1 VTHGCASRC
10 PCCACLRHSIER
22 LCQVRVNCCRRSGAR
37 RVADLRTFRTA
48 ARIADSL
55 NTLDSLGVCKAIIR
69 RLPPLDGGAGW
80 LFLFRNHQ
88 QQCSEVGGLTYPLV
102 PLQQPL
108 CSLRFPSQGYL
119 RMKCFLRGLQ
129 PPWRQ
134 PSPRRTKAATHGR
147 WYKSRGSPTLFVGL
161 LEYDVAGVKTLSFVA
176 LLRSY
181 LNCRTLFHLPHFTP
195 ITVSVCAAANASF
208 SRQAEHHSQRAL
220 TLLQLALPN
229 NRAGNARWPSI
240 RSPSESS

>member
-1 VTHGCASRC
+1 MGKGDEGGELAGVGAAACCAASAQRVTYGCASRC

-48 ARIADSL
+48 ARISDSL
-55 NTLDSLGVCKAIIR
+55 NTLDALGVCKAIIR
-69 RLPPLDGGAGW
+69 RLQPLDGGAGW
-80 LFLFRNHQ
+80 LFLFRNHP

-119 RMKCFLRGLQ
+119 RMKCFLHGLQ

-134 PSPRRTKAATHGR
+134 PSPRRTKAAKYGR

-195 ITVSVCAAANASF
+195 ILQCQCVP
-208 SRQAEHHSQRAL
+208 QP
-220 TLLQLALPN
+220 TL
-229 NRAGNARWPSI
+229 PSL
-240 RSPSESS
+240 SESL

>member
-1 VTHGCASRC
+1 M
-10 PCCACLRHSIER
+10 
-22 LCQVRVNCCRRSGAR
+22 
-37 RVADLRTFRTA
+37 TA
-48 ARIADSL
+48 ARLSDSP

-80 LFLFRNHQ
+80 LILFRNHQ

-119 RMKCFLRGLQ
+119 RMKCFLHGLQ

-181 LNCRTLFHLPHFTP
+181 LNCRTLFHFPHFTP
-195 ITVSVCAAANASF
+195 ITVSLCAAANASF
-208 SRQAEHHSQRAL
+208 SLRVSLLSTTPSATL

-229 NRAGNARWPSI
+229 NRAGNACWPSI
-240 RSPSESS
+240 RSPSESP